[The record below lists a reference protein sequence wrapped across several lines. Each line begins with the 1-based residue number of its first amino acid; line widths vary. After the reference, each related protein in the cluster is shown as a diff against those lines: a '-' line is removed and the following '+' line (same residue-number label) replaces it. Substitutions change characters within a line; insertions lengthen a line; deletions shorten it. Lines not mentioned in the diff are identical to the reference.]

1 MSEDG
6 FASITELLK
15 VLQTEDSIAR
25 ASEEVTTSEALKIV
39 INIIFLNQEPI
50 IQETGDI
57 GCSTNDMSKSKKSS
71 VRESDSEKVTETKI
85 ACGICDKIFTVRENL
100 LTQLSKP
107 NPTLTLPNS
116 D

>member
-1 MSEDG
+1 
-6 FASITELLK
+6 
-15 VLQTEDSIAR
+15 
-25 ASEEVTTSEALKIV
+25 
-39 INIIFLNQEPI
+39 
-50 IQETGDI
+50 
-57 GCSTNDMSKSKKSS
+57 MSKSKKSS

-100 LTQLSKP
+100 LTQFSKP